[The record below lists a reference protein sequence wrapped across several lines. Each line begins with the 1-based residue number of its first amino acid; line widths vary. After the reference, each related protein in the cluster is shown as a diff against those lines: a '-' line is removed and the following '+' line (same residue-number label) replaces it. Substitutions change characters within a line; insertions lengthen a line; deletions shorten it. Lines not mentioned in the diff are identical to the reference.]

1 MLNRRYLRIKAL
13 QALYGYFQSEDGD
26 MARGERELMRSI
38 DRTYELYI
46 YLLLVFGEIA
56 RVARNQIDLGREKML
71 PTQEDLN
78 PNTRFVSNRLIG
90 QFSGLAALNKEA
102 AARKLTWQSDAE
114 ISMLRKMWEQVKSW
128 DVYRE
133 YMNNP
138 DSTYETDREFVLDF
152 FKKFIADDDSTEQF
166 LEEKNMHWP
175 GDLNM
180 AVAPTIIRTIENA
193 SESREPQLAPL
204 FKDPEDDKQFVLDLY
219 RKTILDNQKS
229 EKLISEKTR
238 NWEVERIALMDVLLM
253 KMAIT
258 ELQHFSSIPVKV
270 TLNEYIE
277 ISKTYSTPRSKQFIN
292 GILDK
297 LVADFRT
304 DGSMK
309 KTGRGL
315 ME

>member
-13 QALYGYFQSEDGD
+13 QALYGFFQSEDGD
-26 MARGERELMRSI
+26 MVRGERELMRSI
-38 DRTYELYI
+38 DKTYELYI
-46 YLLLVFGEIA
+46 FLLLLLEELA
-56 RVARNQIDLGREKML
+56 RVARNQIEQRREKML
-71 PTQEDLN
+71 PTPEDLD
-78 PNTRFVSNRLIG
+78 PNLRFVNNRLLV
-90 QFSGLAALNKEA
+90 QLSAHAKLHKEA
-102 AARKLTWQSDAE
+102 EMRGLTMQSEQEMNFARNLWED
-114 ISMLRKMWEQVKSW
+114 IRKW
-128 DVYRE
+128 DR
-133 YMNNP
+133 YMAYMAGSQ
-138 DSTYETDREFVLDF
+138 DSYSADQEFVVEL
-152 FKKFIADDDSTEQF
+152 FKKYIADNESVEQF

-180 AVAPTIIRTIENA
+180 AVAPSLIRTLEG
-193 SESREPQLAPL
+193 STETREPYLASL
-204 FKDPEDDKQFVLDLY
+204 FKDPEEDKQFVLDLF
-219 RKTILDNQKS
+219 RKTIVENARS

-238 NWEVERIALMDVLLM
+238 NWEVERIAVMDVILM

-258 ELQHFSSIPVKV
+258 ELLHFQSIPVKV

-297 LVADFRT
+297 IVIDFRT
-304 DGSMK
+304 DGTMQ